1 MSRFSV
7 VLTLTGLLAAPV
19 VAAQTPLVP
28 TPAPP
33 MTSPLPLAPTAMPAM
48 QGRQTPPTPPAVP
61 ATAPAQRPTTPPA
74 PPAQPSPKVTNT
86 MLPPG
91 TMSLDPV
98 QQVNVRVELAIAET
112 QGSGPSTKK
121 TVTVLTSGM
130 NRGSVRST
138 LRTPGIT
145 MVLNVDARP
154 TLLKDG
160 KIMLYLNF
168 QYVPEHVASAEI
180 ATAELNEEMA
190 VILTDGKPLL
200 VSQSADAKGD
210 RKVTVEVTATVVK

>member
-1 MSRFSV
+1 
-7 VLTLTGLLAAPV
+7 
-19 VAAQTPLVP
+19 
-28 TPAPP
+28 
-33 MTSPLPLAPTAMPAM
+33 
-48 QGRQTPPTPPAVP
+48 
-61 ATAPAQRPTTPPA
+61 
-74 PPAQPSPKVTNT
+74 
-86 MLPPG
+86 
-91 TMSLDPV
+91 MSLDPV

-180 ATAELNEEMA
+180 ASAELNEEMA

-210 RKVTVEVTATVVK
+210 RKVTVEVTATIVK